1 MLRDSMIQTPL
12 PHPYS
17 STQLITA
24 FFTPLSPLCGVKR
37 PSSSIRLDE
46 LSRRVRSRSAYMHQR
61 HFSGTGRRQYNTSM
75 HRHMFHAMTD
85 FFLPNKA
92 S

>member
-1 MLRDSMIQTPL
+1 MLQDSMIQTPL
-12 PHPYS
+12 LHSHS

-24 FFTPLSPLCGVKR
+24 FFTPLSPLRGVKR

-46 LSRRVRSRSAYMHQR
+46 PSRNVKSRSAYMHQR
-61 HFSGTGRRQYNTSM
+61 HFSGNGQRRYNTSM
-75 HRHMFHAMTD
+75 HQHMFHAVTD
-85 FFLPNKA
+85 FFLPKKA